1 MICVGLPIKGKVSAL
16 RLHTLNPG
24 WSSGLWSQHEQCWW
38 GLICNPGARSCWG
51 SFAPWP
57 LLGPRR
63 KGGRLLVAARNICA
77 PLITPLEKR
86 AGGVDAEQPCPSLLL
101 PNPWIFATI
110 GFPRSSFCTQQ
121 RSDSTGE
128 SGLLG
133 QPRPMKPGEG
143 WFACLPAGHRVSPC
157 HSAGLGRASSRDNG
171 FPGRIVETGQR

>member
-38 GLICNPGARSCWG
+38 GLICSLGACGCWG

-57 LLGPRR
+57 FLGPSR
-63 KGGRLLVAARNICA
+63 KGGRLLAAASNICA
-77 PLITPLEKR
+77 PLMTPLEKR
-86 AGGVDAEQPCPSLLL
+86 AGGVDAEQPCPSHLL
-101 PNPWIFATI
+101 PVPWIFATI
-110 GFPRSSFCTQQ
+110 GLLRSSFCTQQ

-133 QPRPMKPGEG
+133 QPHPMKPGEG
-143 WFACLPAGHRVSPC
+143 WFACGHRVSHC